1 MKRVLVIAALFVVV
15 AVSVAA
21 FVLAVR
27 HAEHVLSQ
35 KACKT
40 VSIDIDRGGNIVY
53 MQERDIKNWM
63 SLHGIT
69 PQNTPLMQI
78 NASHIE
84 TVLRQNH
91 YVRDAQVYA
100 TPDEVLHI
108 AVEQRNPVLK
118 IINTRQQTF
127 QLDENGVEMP
137 VNPDYKARLRVAS
150 GHIPLSPAYGADVTR
165 LSDTSRRVLL
175 KKLFDIHAYL
185 SQDPLWDALFEQ
197 IYVNR
202 NLEIDLI
209 PKVGGQIVALGK
221 IEDKNDLAQKMF
233 RLRLF
238 YENAMKGQDWQR
250 YSILDLRYKNQV
262 VATRR
267 PGYNP

>member
-1 MKRVLVIAALFVVV
+1 MKRVSVMVALFLVV

-21 FVLAVR
+21 LVLAVR
-27 HAEHVLSQ
+27 HAEHALSK
-35 KACKT
+35 KACTT
-40 VSIDIDRGGNIVY
+40 VRIDIDRGGNIVY

-63 SLHGIT
+63 TLHGIT
-69 PQNTPLMQI
+69 PQNIPLMQI

-108 AVEQRNPVLK
+108 VVQQRNPVLK
-118 IINTRQQTF
+118 IINTRQQMF
-127 QLDENGVEMP
+127 QLDEDGVEMP

-150 GHIPLSPAYGADVTR
+150 GYIPLSPRYGSGVAQ
-165 LSDTSRRVLL
+165 LSDTSHRVLL
-175 KKLFDIHAYL
+175 RKLFDIHAYL
-185 SQDPLWDALFEQ
+185 SEDPLWDALFEQ

-202 NLEIDLI
+202 NLEIDLV
-209 PKVGGQIVALGK
+209 PKVGGQIVELGK
-221 IEDKNDLAQKMF
+221 IEDRNDLAQKMF

-238 YENAMKGQDWQR
+238 YGNAMKGQDWQR
-250 YSILDLRYKNQV
+250 YSVLDLRYENQL

-267 PGYNP
+267 AGYN

>member
-1 MKRVLVIAALFVVV
+1 MKRVSVIVALFLVV

-21 FVLAVR
+21 LVLAVR
-27 HAEHVLSQ
+27 HAEHALSK

-40 VSIDIDRGGNIVY
+40 VLIDIDRGGNIVY

-63 SLHGIT
+63 TLHGIT

-91 YVRDAQVYA
+91 YVRDAQVYT

-108 AVEQRNPVLK
+108 DVEQRNPVLK
-118 IINTRQQTF
+118 IINTRQQIF

-150 GHIPLSPAYGADVTR
+150 GYIPLSPRYGSDVTH

-185 SQDPLWDALFEQ
+185 SEDPLWDALFEQ

-202 NLEIDLI
+202 NQEIDLV
-209 PKVGGQIVALGK
+209 PKVGGQIVELGEIK
-221 IEDKNDLAQKMF
+221 DIDDLAQKMF

-238 YENAMKGQDWQR
+238 YEQAMKGQDWQR
-250 YSILDLRYKNQV
+250 YSVLDLRYKNQL

-267 PGYNP
+267 AGYN

>member
-1 MKRVLVIAALFVVV
+1 MKRVSVIVALLLAV
-15 AVSVAA
+15 AVFAAA

-27 HAEHVLSQ
+27 HAEHALSK
-35 KACKT
+35 KACRT
-40 VSIDIDRGGNIVY
+40 VHIDIDRNGKGVY

-63 SLHGIT
+63 ALHGIT
-69 PQNTPLMQI
+69 PQNTSLMQI

-84 TVLRQNH
+84 TVLRQNP
-91 YVRDAQVYA
+91 YVQDAQVYT

-108 AVEQRNPVLK
+108 AVEQRNPILK

-150 GHIPLSPAYGADVTR
+150 GYIPLTPRYGSDVTL

-175 KKLFDIHAYL
+175 RKLFDIHAYL
-185 SQDPLWDALFEQ
+185 SEDPLWDALFEQ
-197 IYVNR
+197 IYVNG

-209 PKVGGQIVALGK
+209 PKVGGQVVALGK
-221 IEDKNDLAQKMF
+221 IEDRADLAQKMF
-233 RLRLF
+233 RLKLF
-238 YENAMKGQDWQR
+238 YEQAMKGQDWQR
-250 YSILDLRYKNQV
+250 YSTLDLRYRNQV

-267 PGYNP
+267 AGYN

>member
-1 MKRVLVIAALFVVV
+1 MKRVSVIVALFLAV
-15 AVSVAA
+15 AACVAA

-27 HAEHVLSQ
+27 HAEHALSK
-35 KACKT
+35 KACTT
-40 VSIDIDRGGNIVY
+40 VRIDIDRGGNIVY

-63 SLHGIT
+63 TLHGIA
-69 PQNTPLMQI
+69 PQKTPLMQI

-84 TVLRQNH
+84 TVLRQNR
-91 YVRDAQVYA
+91 YVRDAQVYT

-108 AVEQRNPVLK
+108 VVEQRTPILK

-150 GHIPLSPAYGADVTR
+150 GYIPLVPRYGSDVTQ
-165 LSDTSRRVLL
+165 LSDTSSRVLL

-185 SQDPLWDALFEQ
+185 SEDPLWDALFEQ

-202 NLEIDLI
+202 NFEIDLV
-209 PKVGGQIVALGK
+209 PKVGAQIVELGTVK
-221 IEDKNDLAQKMF
+221 DRADLEQKLF

-250 YSILDLRYKNQV
+250 YSTLNLRYKNQV

-267 PGYNP
+267 SGYN